1 MKAKSIFVSLLRND
15 NTPLIVLL
23 TITIVTRLILIANA
37 PFTYYLD
44 SYTYISKAINFVSSG
59 TIQLGVGMPF
69 IAFLGGFYYLF
80 GSLSGSRLLML
91 LMSGLLVSVIYFF
104 GRKMS
109 GKIFG
114 FIAAIVAI
122 FEPLFLSYSIVPH
135 NDVFA
140 IAMGITAL
148 YLATSDTKFGYI
160 LSPFFYYIAII
171 TRPELS
177 LVLVVPIFLFP
188 IFKLLKTRSVRT
200 VTTFVLSIFVYILP
214 LLWVFNYAQNL
225 TRFGIIEKFTLFLTP
240 ELLKKT
246 LAFSLSFYDES
257 LLNQAIF
264 SFIVVG
270 IVLGLFSIVSNFLS
284 FQKRG
289 SFCLIKRKKDGN
301 AKKVFFS
308 DRGILAFLL
317 SLVFILDVIAI
328 TAYGYGYVIVSGNL
342 EVLGWL
348 PERYLILPRVLMS
361 FPLAYPLSLIIQ
373 KLWAELNHE

>member
-1 MKAKSIFVSLLRND
+1 
-15 NTPLIVLL
+15 
-23 TITIVTRLILIANA
+23 
-37 PFTYYLD
+37 
-44 SYTYISKAINFVSSG
+44 
-59 TIQLGVGMPF
+59 
-69 IAFLGGFYYLF
+69 
-80 GSLSGSRLLML
+80 
-91 LMSGLLVSVIYFF
+91 
-104 GRKMS
+104 
-109 GKIFG
+109 
-114 FIAAIVAI
+114 
-122 FEPLFLSYSIVPH
+122 
-135 NDVFA
+135 VFA

-177 LVLVVPIFLFP
+177 LVLVVPTFLFP

-214 LLWVFNYAQNL
+214 LLWVFNYAQHL

-246 LAFSLSFYDES
+246 LAFSLSFYDQS
-257 LLNQAIF
+257 LLNQAVF
-264 SFIVVG
+264 SFIVLG
-270 IVLGLFSIVSNFLS
+270 IVLGLFSIVSQFLS

-289 SFCLIKRKKDGN
+289 SFCSIKRKKDGN
-301 AKKVFFS
+301 AKKVIFS

-317 SLVFILDVIAI
+317 SLVFILDVIVI

-342 EVLGWL
+342 EVLDWL
-348 PERYLILPRVLMS
+348 PERYLILLRVLMS

-373 KLWAELNHE
+373 KFWAELTHE